1 MGTRDRRSK
10 IEGVPGEM
18 VRMYQQTES
27 VLARVNDQLSSLEK
41 RDWELWTIVSVTGL
55 LVSGGL
61 LALLFPA
68 AFLKKEAFHFEI
80 TVSRPLVLGLLT
92 LVALLNIYLASRR
105 LELRRLR
112 EELISRTIQNELIR
126 QQSFTDPLTEILNR
140 RSLEEM
146 AGRFISQA
154 RRSEKPLSMMLVDV
168 DRFKEVNTR
177 FGHLKGDVVLADT
190 AALLKASVRGSDAVF
205 RYGGD
210 EFLLILADTPVVGAK
225 TVIERINRS
234 IADWNRA
241 GHLDNFELS
250 LSIGVAEWVEGKTLG
265 ELLDKADH
273 EMYAVKAEQK
283 AKAKAA
289 GA

>member
-1 MGTRDRRSK
+1 MD
-10 IEGVPGEM
+10 
-18 VRMYQQTES
+18 QQTQS
-27 VLARVNDQLSSLEK
+27 VIARVNQQLSSLEK

-61 LALLFPA
+61 LAVLFPA
-68 AFLKKEAFHFEI
+68 AFLKKEALHFEI

-92 LVALLNIYLASRR
+92 LVALLNIYLTSRR
-105 LELRRLR
+105 LELRRVR

-154 RRSEKPLSMMLVDV
+154 RRGQKPLSMMLVDV
-168 DRFKEVNTR
+168 DRFKEVNSQ

-210 EFLLILADTPVVGAK
+210 EFLLILADTPVSGAK
-225 TVIERINRS
+225 TVIERIKS
-234 IADWNRA
+234 CISDWNRA
-241 GHLDNFELS
+241 GHLEGFELS
-250 LSIGVAEWVEGKTLG
+250 LSIGVSEWGEGDTLDDV
-265 ELLDKADH
+265 LDRADH
-273 EMYAVKAEQK
+273 QMYAVKAEQK

>member
-1 MGTRDRRSK
+1 MQQ
-10 IEGVPGEM
+10 
-18 VRMYQQTES
+18 QQTES
-27 VLARVNDQLSSLEK
+27 VLARVNQQLCSLEK

-61 LALLFPA
+61 LAILFPA
-68 AFLKKEAFHFEI
+68 AFFKKEAFHFEI

-92 LVALLNIYLASRR
+92 LIALLNIYLASRR
-105 LELRRLR
+105 LELRRVR

-154 RRSEKPLSMMLVDV
+154 KRSEKPLSMMLVDV
-168 DRFKEVNTR
+168 DHFKDVNTR
-177 FGHLKGDVVLADT
+177 FGHLKGDIVLADT

-210 EFLLILADTPVVGAK
+210 EFLLILADTAAEGAK
-225 TVIERINRS
+225 TVSERINRS
-234 IADWNRA
+234 IVEWNHA
-241 GHLDNFELS
+241 GHLKDFELS
-250 LSIGVAEWVEGKTLG
+250 LSIGVAEWEDGKTLDD
-265 ELLDKADH
+265 LLDFADRQ
-273 EMYAVKAEQK
+273 MYVVKAEHH
-283 AKAKAA
+283 AKTKGASA

>member
-1 MGTRDRRSK
+1 MH
-10 IEGVPGEM
+10 
-18 VRMYQQTES
+18 QQTES
-27 VLARVNDQLSSLEK
+27 VLARVNQQLSTLER
-41 RDWELWTIVSVTGL
+41 RDWELWSIVSVTGL

-68 AFLKKEAFHFEI
+68 AFFKKEAFHFEI

-105 LELRRLR
+105 LELRRVR
-112 EELISRTIQNELIR
+112 EELISRTIQNELMR

-154 RRSEKPLSMMLVDV
+154 KRSAKPLSMMLVDV
-168 DRFKEVNTR
+168 DHFKEVNTR
-177 FGHLKGDVVLADT
+177 FGHLKGDIVLADT

-210 EFLLILADTPVVGAK
+210 EFLLILADTPATGAK

-234 IADWNRA
+234 ITDWNRA
-241 GHLDNFELS
+241 GNLENFELNV
-250 LSIGVAEWVEGKTLG
+250 SIGVAEWTDGQTLG
-265 ELLDKADH
+265 ELLDKADK
-273 EMYAVKAEQK
+273 EMYTVKAEHHT
-283 AKAKAA
+283 KAKAA